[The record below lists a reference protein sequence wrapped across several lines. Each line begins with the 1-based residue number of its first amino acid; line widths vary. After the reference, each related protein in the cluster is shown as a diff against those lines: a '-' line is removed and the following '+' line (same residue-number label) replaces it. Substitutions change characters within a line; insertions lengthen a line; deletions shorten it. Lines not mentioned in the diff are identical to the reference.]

1 MDPTITASGAGQ
13 PLPSVISVKHRRT
26 RSGCLTC
33 RARRVKV
40 TLSESF
46 LKAYVHYIL
55 GSTHSNGCS
64 SDSVTS
70 NIPSAKVCFS

>member
-1 MDPTITASGAGQ
+1 MDPTITASGGGQ

-40 TLSESF
+40 SEAS
-46 LKAYVHYIL
+46 LGYLALIL
-55 GSTHSNGCS
+55 MA
-64 SDSVTS
+64 VLP
-70 NIPSAKVCFS
+70 IV